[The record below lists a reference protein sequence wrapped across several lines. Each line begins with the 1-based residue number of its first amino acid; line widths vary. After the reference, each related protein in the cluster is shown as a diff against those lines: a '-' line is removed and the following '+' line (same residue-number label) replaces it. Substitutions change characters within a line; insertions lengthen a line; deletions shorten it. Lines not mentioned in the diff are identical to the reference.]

1 MEHFP
6 WLAVLVA
13 INVAVVVYHG
23 DPRDMMAQASDLEAQ
38 PVVVAQA
45 VATEKPSIEAPI
57 VAAAPTAAVEQAP
70 EPDTTR
76 QKAVVPEETVESVE
90 PQESTVAALARLSD
104 TYNPCG
110 GPRAFDR
117 DYGQLKNYA
126 EARSA
131 AF

>member
-1 MEHFP
+1 MAKDVTYQKYKAQRRPPKPGLKWPSMGHFP

-76 QKAVVPEETVESVE
+76 
-90 PQESTVAALARLSD
+90 
-104 TYNPCG
+104 
-110 GPRAFDR
+110 
-117 DYGQLKNYA
+117 
-126 EARSA
+126 
-131 AF
+131 